1 LSGKPQL
8 KPLAEGRKA
17 VRGKAK
23 CNFDPKTFLATIG
36 EDREVESFLEK
47 QTIFTQGD
55 PADAVFYIQKGKVR
69 LTVLSSNG
77 KEATLGILSEGD
89 FFGEGGLGGQP
100 LRMGSATAMTD
111 CGLLRIDKKAMI
123 LALHREHTF
132 SDLFVAY
139 LLARNIRYEE
149 DLVDQLFN
157 SSEKRLAR
165 ILLLLAHFGKEG
177 VPETVVPKISQET
190 LAEMVGT
197 TRSRVNFFMN
207 RFRKLGF
214 VDYDAGRALQV
225 HSSLLNIIL
234 HD

>member
-1 LSGKPQL
+1 
-8 KPLAEGRKA
+8 
-17 VRGKAK
+17 VRAAK
-23 CNFDPKTFLATIG
+23 KNRRFDPSTFLATIG
-36 EDREVESFLEK
+36 SGRKIVTVPKE
-47 QTIFTQGD
+47 QAIFTQGD
-55 PADAVFYIQKGKVR
+55 VADAVFYIQKGKVR
-69 LTVLSSNG
+69 LTVVSKTG
-77 KEATLGILSEGD
+77 REATIGIFKERS
-89 FFGEGGLGGQP
+89 FFGEGSLAGQV
-100 LRMGSATAMTD
+100 LRMESAVAMTD
-111 CGLLRIDKKAMI
+111 CELLRINKKAMME
-123 LALHREHTF
+123 ALHREHAF

-149 DLVDQLFN
+149 DLVDELFN

-165 ILLLLAHFGKEG
+165 VLLLLAHFGKDG

-214 VDYDAGRALQV
+214 IDYNGGLQV
-225 HSSLLNIIL
+225 HSSLLNVVL

>member
-1 LSGKPQL
+1 M
-8 KPLAEGRKA
+8 GRKLLSPA
-17 VRGKAK
+17 TNSVRKKRA
-23 CNFDPKTFLATIG
+23 FDPREFLATIG
-36 EDREVESFLEK
+36 EGRKVVPFPKK
-47 QTIFTQGD
+47 QVIFAQGD
-55 PADAVFYIQKGKVR
+55 AADSIFYIQAGKVR
-69 LTVLSSNG
+69 LTVVSQIG

-89 FFGEGGLGGQP
+89 FFGEGGLAGQR
-100 LRMGSATAMTD
+100 LRMGSASAMTD
-111 CGLLRIDKKAMI
+111 CEILRIDKKAMM

-165 ILLLLAHFGKEG
+165 ILLLLAHFGQEG
-177 VPETVVPKISQET
+177 VPETVIPKISQET

-197 TRSRVNFFMN
+197 TRSRVSFFMN
-207 RFRKLGF
+207 RFRKLGL
-214 VDYDAGRALQV
+214 VDYDAGSGLQV
-225 HSSLLNIIL
+225 HSSLLNIVL